1 LATASA
7 RRFGA
12 QSAVPVLQSL
22 TLDLCY
28 LHAMRVRTV
37 FLRGALSAALLVS
50 ALGLA
55 ASSEDKEP
63 APHFSA
69 TTTTGE
75 KFTNDSIKGKVAL
88 FEFWT
93 TWCGFCADEA
103 AFVDKIGKELAPKGL
118 ILLAIDVGE
127 SKKTVKK
134 YLEQHPRYCK
144 IVMMEDTN
152 LAAMYQANEYPIYVV
167 IDRDGF
173 IAGTQRGAGGEES
186 LRRLIARAGIE
197 SEEGS
202 DTDSQ

>member
-1 LATASA
+1 
-7 RRFGA
+7 
-12 QSAVPVLQSL
+12 
-22 TLDLCY
+22 
-28 LHAMRVRTV
+28 MRERAI
-37 FLRGALSAALLVS
+37 FLRGALAAALLTC
-50 ALGLA
+50 AIGLA
-55 ASSEDKEP
+55 AASKEREP

-75 KFTNDSIKGKVAL
+75 KFTNASIKGKVAL

-134 YLEQHPRYCK
+134 YLEQHPRDCK

-173 IAGTQRGAGGEES
+173 IAGTQRGAGGEEA
-186 LRRLIARAGIE
+186 LRSLIARAGIE
-197 SEEGS
+197 SEDDS
-202 DTDSQ
+202 DSDAN